1 VRFASFSALAKT
13 AKMQSRWCCA
23 VSRGRNPWPG
33 GVMYVSLTFEST
45 IAGPFPD
52 SSCCMIPIPS
62 LLAEPS
68 RPNAIGML
76 NCIYGAIEVR
86 FWSKF

>member
-1 VRFASFSALAKT
+1 
-13 AKMQSRWCCA
+13 
-23 VSRGRNPWPG
+23 
-33 GVMYVSLTFEST
+33 MYVSLTFEST

-52 SSCCMIPIPS
+52 SSCFMIPIPN

-76 NCIYGAIEVR
+76 NCFMGHRGALLVEILMPWQGAVTHG
-86 FWSKF
+86 